1 MGKKREFGQGFLR
14 GALVLLLAV
23 GIVLCLVRAVRGP
36 RYTDRLV
43 AMNLICTLVILIVCI
58 LSYLL
63 EEPYLVDVA
72 ILYGLL
78 NLLAVAVLSR
88 VAVEYRESAAL
99 QHTAVS
105 VTAIP

>member
-1 MGKKREFGQGFLR
+1 MAECTP
-14 GALVLLLAV
+14 LVLYGLTGAMCLLAV

-78 NLLAVAVLSR
+78 NLLAVVVLSR
-88 VAVEYRESAAL
+88 VAVEYHRKKEE
-99 QHTAVS
+99 QDK
-105 VTAIP
+105 

>member
-1 MGKKREFGQGFLR
+1 MAECTP
-14 GALVLLLAV
+14 LVLYGLTGAMCLLAV

-43 AMNLICTLVILIVCI
+43 AMNLICTLV
-58 LSYLL
+58 
-63 EEPYLVDVA
+63 DVA

-88 VAVEYRESAAL
+88 VAVEYHRKKEE
-99 QHTAVS
+99 QDK
-105 VTAIP
+105 

>member
-1 MGKKREFGQGFLR
+1 MAECTP
-14 GALVLLLAV
+14 LVLYGLTGAMCLLAV

-78 NLLAVAVLSR
+78 NLLAVAVLSP
-88 VAVEYRESAAL
+88 VAVEYHRKKEE
-99 QHTAVS
+99 QDK
-105 VTAIP
+105 